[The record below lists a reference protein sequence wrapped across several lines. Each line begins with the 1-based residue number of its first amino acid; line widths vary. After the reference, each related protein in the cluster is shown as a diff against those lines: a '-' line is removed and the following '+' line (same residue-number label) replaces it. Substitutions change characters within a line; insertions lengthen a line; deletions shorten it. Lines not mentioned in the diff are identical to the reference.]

1 MVLCIMNTRGS
12 KPQATRLAS
21 PVRENP
27 TGHWIVEVIAGALG
41 ITLMLSITLAL
52 TFGILI

>member
-1 MVLCIMNTRGS
+1 MNTRGS